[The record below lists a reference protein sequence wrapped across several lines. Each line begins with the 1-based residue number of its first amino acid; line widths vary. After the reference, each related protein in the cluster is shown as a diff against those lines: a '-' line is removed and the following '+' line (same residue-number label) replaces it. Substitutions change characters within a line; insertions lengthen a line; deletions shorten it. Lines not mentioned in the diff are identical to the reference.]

1 MGHISFL
8 EITAPQMMELGLQ
21 AVLVLIVGFVLWR
34 VMAAFSRKKAKP
46 KKNNYFDSKYRE
58 KWKNK

>member
-1 MGHISFL
+1 M
-8 EITAPQMMELGLQ
+8 ITILAITTTQMLKLSLQ
-21 AVLVLIVGFVLWR
+21 AVFVLIMGLILWR

-46 KKNNYFDSKYRE
+46 KKTSYFDTKYKE